1 LIDPKIIKENHESVK
16 EMLVNRNMD
25 FPLDILFNADK
36 QRRDLIVELQRVKHQ
51 KNILSMEI
59 ATRKKRNE
67 DASTKISEMGKIG
80 TEIKRLEE
88 ESKRN
93 EELFLEY
100 IGSLPNFFHE
110 TVPLGK
116 DENDNKIAR
125 EYKGRLK
132 LLKKPTTEEEEEEGT
147 ENPGVRIKAYEYP
160 SGIFQMKN
168 HIDLANGLGLIDLER
183 AGKISG
189 SRFYI
194 LKNEM
199 VKLSMALSNFAIDY
213 LIKEGYTVVQ
223 PPFMIRREAM
233 EGAVILSDFEETIY
247 KIENEDLYMIG
258 TSEHPLASMHMNEI
272 LNGKNLPIRYGG
284 ISTCFRKEAGAHGK
298 DMKGLFRVHQFDKVE
313 QFVFCKP
320 EDSWKEHERLLQ
332 ITEKFYET
340 LEIPF
345 RTIILC
351 SGDLGKVSAK
361 TYDIEAWFPAQNSY
375 REICSCSNCTDYQAR
390 SLKIRYRNNPNDE
403 TSLVHTL
410 NSTLVAIQRTL
421 VAILENYQTSKG
433 TIIIPQALRKYMSD
447 VDEIGK

>member
-1 LIDPKIIKENHESVK
+1 
-16 EMLVNRNMD
+16 MLANRNMD
-25 FPLDILFNADK
+25 FPLDLLFNADK

-51 KNILSMEI
+51 KNTLSKEI
-59 ATRKKRNE
+59 STRKKRKE
-67 DASTKISEMGKIG
+67 DTSMKIHEMGEIGTKIK
-80 TEIKRLEE
+80 KLEE
-88 ESKRN
+88 ESKIN
-93 EELFLEY
+93 DELFLKY
-100 IGSLPNFFHE
+100 IRSLPNFFHE

-116 DENDNKIAR
+116 DENDNKITR
-125 EYKGRLK
+125 EYNGRLK
-132 LLKKPTTEEEEEEGT
+132 LLKKPTEGI
-147 ENPGVRIKAYEYP
+147 EKSASEIIIHNEL
-160 SGIFQMKN
+160 SGILQMKN

-189 SRFYI
+189 SRFYF

-213 LIKEGYTVVQ
+213 LIKEGFTVVQ
-223 PPFMIRREAM
+223 PPFMIRRDAM

-272 LNGKNLPIRYGG
+272 LDGKNLPIRYGG

-298 DMKGLFRVHQFDKVE
+298 DMKGLFRVHQFEKVE

-332 ITEKFYET
+332 ITEKFYEI
-340 LEIPF
+340 LDIPF

-390 SLKIRYRNNPNDE
+390 SLRIRYRNNPNDE
-403 TSLVHTL
+403 TALVHTL
-410 NSTLVAIQRTL
+410 NSTFLLQFREL
-421 VAILENYQTSKG
+421 WSLY
-433 TIIIPQALRKYMSD
+433 
-447 VDEIGK
+447 

>member
-1 LIDPKIIKENHESVK
+1 MIDPKIIKENHESVK

-25 FPLDILFNADK
+25 FPLDILFNADR

-67 DASTKISEMGKIG
+67 DASAKISEMGKIG

-93 EELFLEY
+93 EELFSQY

-125 EYKGRLK
+125 EYKGRRK
-132 LLKKPTTEEEEEEGT
+132 LLKKPTTEEEGT

-168 HIDLANGLGLIDLER
+168 HIDLATELGLIDLER

-233 EGAVILSDFEETIY
+233 KGAVILSDFEETIY

-433 TIIIPQALRKYMSD
+433 TIIVPQALRKYMGD

>member
-1 LIDPKIIKENHESVK
+1 
-16 EMLVNRNMD
+16 MLANRNMD
-25 FPLDILFNADK
+25 FPLDVLFNADK
-36 QRRDLIVELQRVKHQ
+36 QRRDLIIELQSVKHQ
-51 KNILSMEI
+51 KNTLSKEI
-59 ATRKKRNE
+59 STRKKKNE
-67 DASTKISEMGKIG
+67 DASMIIHEMGKIG

-93 EELFLEY
+93 EELFAKY
-100 IGSLPNFFHE
+100 IRSLPNFFHE

-116 DENDNKIAR
+116 DENDNKITR
-125 EYKGRLK
+125 EYNGKSNF
-132 LLKKPTTEEEEEEGT
+132 LKKPTEGI
-147 ENPGVRIKAYEYP
+147 EK
-160 SGIFQMKN
+160 SGTLEMKN

-189 SRFYI
+189 ARFYF

-223 PPFMIRREAM
+223 PPFMIRRDAM
-233 EGAVILSDFEETIY
+233 EGAVILNDFEETIY

-272 LNGKNLPIRYGG
+272 LNGKNLPVRYGG

-298 DMKGLFRVHQFDKVE
+298 DMKGLFRVHQFEKVE

-332 ITEKFYET
+332 ITEKFYEI

-361 TYDIEAWFPAQNSY
+361 TYDIEGWFPAQNTY

-390 SLKIRYRNNPNDE
+390 SLRIRYRDNPNDE
-403 TSLVHTL
+403 TTLVHTL
-410 NSTLVAIQRTL
+410 NSHSCSKS
-421 VAILENYQTSKG
+421 ENSGRY
-433 TIIIPQALRKYMSD
+433 PRKLSD
-447 VDEIGK
+447 

>member
-1 LIDPKIIKENHESVK
+1 LIDPKTIKENYESVK
-16 EMLVNRNMD
+16 EMLANRNMD
-25 FPLDILFNADK
+25 FPLDILFNADR
-36 QRRDLIVELQRVKHQ
+36 QRRDLIVELQCVKHQ

-93 EELFLEY
+93 EELFSQY

-125 EYKGRLK
+125 EYKGRLQ
-132 LLKKPTTEEEEEEGT
+132 LLKKPTKGEG
-147 ENPGVRIKAYEYP
+147 EIEKPGVGIRADRYP
-160 SGIFQMKN
+160 PGIFQMKN

-223 PPFMIRREAM
+223 PPFMIRKEAM

-272 LNGKNLPIRYGG
+272 LEGKNLPIRYGG

-320 EDSWKEHERLLQ
+320 EDSWNEHERLLQ

-361 TYDIEAWFPAQNSY
+361 TYDIEAWFPAQNAY

-433 TIIIPQALRKYMSD
+433 TIIVPQALRKYIGD

>member
-1 LIDPKIIKENHESVK
+1 LIDPKIIKENQGLVK
-16 EMLVNRNMD
+16 EMLANRNMD
-25 FPLDILFNADK
+25 FPLDVLFNADK

-51 KNILSMEI
+51 KNTLSKEI
-59 ATRKKRNE
+59 STRKKRKE
-67 DASTKISEMGKIG
+67 DASMKIYEMGKIG

-88 ESKRN
+88 ESKIN
-93 EELFLEY
+93 DELFLKY
-100 IGSLPNFFHE
+100 IRSLPNFFHE

-116 DENDNKIAR
+116 DENDNKITR
-125 EYKGRLK
+125 EYNGRLK
-132 LLKKPTTEEEEEEGT
+132 LLKKPIEGI
-147 ENPGVRIKAYEYP
+147 EKSEGELMIHKEP
-160 SGIFQMKN
+160 SGILQMNN

-189 SRFYI
+189 SRFYF

-223 PPFMIRREAM
+223 PPFMIRRDAM

-272 LNGKNLPIRYGG
+272 LDGKNLPIRYGG

-298 DMKGLFRVHQFDKVE
+298 DMKGLFRVHQFEKVE

-320 EDSWKEHERLLQ
+320 EDSWKEHERLLRV
-332 ITEKFYET
+332 TEKFYEI

-390 SLKIRYRNNPNDE
+390 SLRIRYRNNPNDE

-433 TIIIPQALRKYMSD
+433 TIIVPEALKKYMCD
-447 VDEIGK
+447 IDEIGN

>member
-1 LIDPKIIKENHESVK
+1 MIDPKIIKENHESVK
-16 EMLVNRNMD
+16 EMLAKRNMN
-25 FPLDILFNADK
+25 FPLDLLFNADK

-67 DASTKISEMGKIG
+67 DTSTKISEMGKIG

-110 TVPLGK
+110 SVPLGK

-125 EYKGRLK
+125 EYNGRLK
-132 LLKKPTTEEEEEEGT
+132 LLKKPTKEREEGI
-147 ENPGVRIKAYEYP
+147 EKLGVEIMAHEHP
-160 SGIFQMKN
+160 PDIFQMKN
-168 HIDLANGLGLIDLER
+168 HIDLANGLDLIDLER

-213 LIKEGYTVVQ
+213 LINEGYTVVQ
-223 PPFMIRREAM
+223 PPLMIRREAM

-247 KIENEDLYMIG
+247 KIENEDLYLIG

-332 ITEKFYET
+332 ITEKFYQT

-361 TYDIEAWFPAQNSY
+361 TYDIEAWFPVQNSY

-433 TIIIPQALRKYMSD
+433 TIIVPEALRKYMGD
-447 VDEIGK
+447 VEEIGK